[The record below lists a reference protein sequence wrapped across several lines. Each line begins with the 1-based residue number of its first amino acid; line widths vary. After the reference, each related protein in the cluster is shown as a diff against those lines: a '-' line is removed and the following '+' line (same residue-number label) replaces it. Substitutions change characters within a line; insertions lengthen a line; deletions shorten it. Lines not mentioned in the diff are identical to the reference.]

1 MRRGRQVLRWLR
13 KKKRFVG
20 GNHLFVEQILPLQV
34 MVTKNKELLLGA
46 SYFDLSHCG
55 YIETKDL
62 EDILVPLQL
71 DLSRAEIKK
80 LASKLATKDQVDI
93 QHHVSLSKLDFFSSS
108 TTVF

>member
-1 MRRGRQVLRWLR
+1 
-13 KKKRFVG
+13 
-20 GNHLFVEQILPLQV
+20 

-62 EDILVPLQL
+62 EDIFVPLQL

-80 LASKLATKDQVDI
+80 LVSKLANKDQVDEI
-93 QHHVSLSKLDFFSSS
+93 PFFAVL
-108 TTVF
+108 T

>member
-1 MRRGRQVLRWLR
+1 
-13 KKKRFVG
+13 
-20 GNHLFVEQILPLQV
+20 
-34 MVTKNKELLLGA
+34 MVTKNKDLLLGA

-80 LASKLATKDQVDI
+80 LAAKLATKDQVDI
-93 QHHVSLSKLDFFSSS
+93 NHCILTSTLFSSS

>member
-1 MRRGRQVLRWLR
+1 
-13 KKKRFVG
+13 
-20 GNHLFVEQILPLQV
+20 
-34 MVTKNKELLLGA
+34 MVTKNKDLLLGA

-80 LASKLATKDQVDI
+80 LAAKLATKDQVDI
-93 QHHVSLSKLDFFSSS
+93 YLHFLNVHFSNSNSHFFCSS
-108 TTVF
+108 TIVY

>member
-1 MRRGRQVLRWLR
+1 
-13 KKKRFVG
+13 
-20 GNHLFVEQILPLQV
+20 

-80 LASKLATKDQVDI
+80 LASKLATKDQVDLHI
-93 QHHVSLSKLDFFSSS
+93 PFFSNPLFS
-108 TTVF
+108 TSLTITC

>member
-1 MRRGRQVLRWLR
+1 MIENFLI
-13 KKKRFVG
+13 K
-20 GNHLFVEQILPLQV
+20 V
-34 MVTKNKELLLGA
+34 MVTKNKDLLLGA

-80 LASKLATKDQVDI
+80 LASKLATKDQVNI
-93 QHHVSLSKLDFFSSS
+93 QHRISFYSDIFCR
-108 TTVF
+108 